1 MTARRGPV
9 RRGFVRT
16 WRIARLVVYFTG
28 QFLLSNLQV
37 LWEILTPGSRVA
49 PAIVAVPLRCRTR
62 TEIVS
67 FANLVTL
74 TPGTLVLEIV
84 RDPPLIYLHGMF
96 FHDVDAVLA
105 GLRRLEDHLL
115 AAMRPVEATRTG
127 RR

>member
-1 MTARRGPV
+1 
-9 RRGFVRT
+9 
-16 WRIARLVVYFTG
+16 WRIAHFVAYFTA

-37 LWEILTPGSRVA
+37 LWEVLTPGRGTA
-49 PAIVAVPLRCRTR
+49 PAIIAVPLRCRTR

-84 RDPPLIYLHGMF
+84 RDPPVLYLHGMF
-96 FHDVDAVLA
+96 FHDVDAVVA
-105 GLRRLEDHLL
+105 DLRRLEDRLL